1 MSHLRTKTIL
11 FDLSHTEML
20 NINEEDFSELLE
32 LLNDLGLTIK
42 TNENNDLKKAQFES
56 VDILVLGNPINEY
69 FSKNEF
75 KEIINYVREGGSLL
89 LISEYGADY
98 LQKTNLNDLSG
109 NEFGIYFQK
118 NLIKEKNEFNENCSS
133 ILKIRNFNHHEIT
146 SQLREI
152 IIGGSCSLIL
162 NGKAKP
168 LIETDESAW
177 TETYDEAKNEWLKDA
192 GTEGVQKIASYM
204 QYGRGKVFCI
214 GDIDIFSN
222 DENIGIPR
230 LDNRKFVRNVINW
243 LMEPPEEE
251 DIFHWILNQMGN
263 VQTNVNNLNRKIN
276 NIIESMS
283 ILEERISDV
292 ENMVHKD
299 LKAK

>member
-75 KEIINYVREGGSLL
+75 RDIINYVREGGSLL

-192 GTEGVQKIASYM
+192 GTEGVQRIASYM

-251 DIFHWILNQMGN
+251 DILHWILNQMGN
-263 VQTNVNNLNRKIN
+263 VQNNVNNLNRKIN